1 MRQTTKKRDKSWD
14 WQLLRPSWYPIVLVG
29 LRRKERHLNLM
40 SKFRLLL
47 IVAGLTGLAA
57 SGWAQSPGAPQGPSR
72 PVAPVESVPTSAFR
86 ATYYEVRA
94 SLDAVGQVMNAQ
106 AKIDFAAREA
116 ARVVDVELNQNLRI
130 NSVRDVSGK
139 PVEYDRDDS
148 SALKL
153 HVMLDDTVPAGGKVT
168 LFFDYGGPLSTRMSD
183 PNQSLRLAY
192 IAKDGGYLLLPSRW
206 FPLTDFPSNRYTGIF
221 QIEVPG
227 NMVVV
232 GTGTSAGPPASVT
245 PKPVA
250 LPPIAPALG
259 NSRRGAAPVSTTAT
273 PPPPPLENERMLYTY
288 RVDRPEAAGTFVIA
302 PLQLSPEKAEGVP
315 YSIYTPAA
323 SANTAPAYADTIA
336 HAVDFYNDAFG
347 PLPEPGLTLAQLPDG
362 TVDGFA
368 APGLL
373 LLSARQWS
381 TKPNE
386 RLLADL
392 VAHQWWG
399 TQVTAAT
406 PSDVWITDGLSRYSE
421 GLYVEQNS
429 GKEGLNKA
437 LEDYAVGALMFDDS
451 APIADAG
458 RLQPGSE
465 EYQSVV
471 VNKGAMVFHMLRAII
486 GDANFNA
493 LLKDFYSRYAGKS
506 ARIQDFEQLAEARL
520 AQPASTEFKMG
531 NAPAATDQ
539 PTSLRPFF
547 TQWLH
552 STGVPEFNLEYV
564 IYRTKKGF
572 RIVGKAKQ
580 NLDVFHMDVEIEVQT
595 EGNPEFKTITI
606 SGKESAFTVETFG
619 RPKPNGIIIDPHDYI
634 LKSSQRLR
642 VRGII
647 ARGESLASEGRYYDA
662 VQEYQKAL
670 EQDRQNAL
678 ADFRMGEAFFYQ
690 RNYAA
695 SAQSFR
701 DALDGATD
709 LTTKWTEVWAHIY
722 LGRIY
727 DIQGDR
733 TRAVNEYSKAK
744 QTGDDTGGAQ
754 EEAEKSLKK
763 AYSETGA

>member
-1 MRQTTKKRDKSWD
+1 
-14 WQLLRPSWYPIVLVG
+14 
-29 LRRKERHLNLM
+29 M

-47 IVAGLTGLAA
+47 FIVGLIVLVVP
-57 SGWAQSPGAPQGPSR
+57 GWAQSPGAPQGPGR
-72 PVAPVESVPTSAFR
+72 AVAPVQSVPTAAFR

-106 AKIDFAAREA
+106 AKVDFAAREA
-116 ARVVDVELNQNLRI
+116 GRIVEVELNQNLRV
-130 NSVRDVSGK
+130 NSVRDVSGR
-139 PVEYDRDDS
+139 PVSYDRDDT
-148 SALKL
+148 SAMKL
-153 HVMLDDTVPAGGKVT
+153 HVTLDDTVPVGGKVT
-168 LFFDYGGPLSTRMSD
+168 LFFDYGGPLSSRISNPDQGTRM
-183 PNQSLRLAY
+183 AY

-227 NMVVV
+227 TMTVV
-232 GTGTSAGPPASVT
+232 GTGKSAGAPESVT
-245 PKPVA
+245 PKAAASP
-250 LPPIAPALG
+250 APAPMLG
-259 NSRRGAAPVSTTAT
+259 NARHAAPVSPMSAPL
-273 PPPPPLENERMLYTY
+273 PPSMENERMLYTY
-288 RVDRPEAAGTFVIA
+288 RVDKPEAAGTFVIA
-302 PLQLSPEKAEGVP
+302 PLQLNPERAQGAT
-315 YSIYTPAA
+315 YSIYTPPA
-323 SANTAPAYADTIA
+323 SANTAPAYAD
-336 HAVDFYNDAFG
+336 AVSHVLDFYNDDFG
-347 PLPEPGLTLAQLPDG
+347 PLPEPGLTVAQLPDG

-373 LLSARQWS
+373 LVSARQWS
-381 TKPNE
+381 AKPNE

-392 VAHQWWG
+392 AAHQWWG
-399 TQVTAAT
+399 AQVTAAT
-406 PSDVWITDGLSRYSE
+406 TSDVWITDGLSRYSE
-421 GLYVEQNS
+421 GLYVEQTS
-429 GKEGLNKA
+429 GKDGLNKA

-451 APIADAG
+451 APIATAG
-458 RLQPGSE
+458 RLEPGSE

-486 GDANFNA
+486 GDANFSA
-493 LLKDFYSRYAGKS
+493 LLKEFYSRYAGKS
-506 ARIQDFEQLAEARL
+506 ARIQDFEQLAETRQ
-520 AQPASTEFKMG
+520 AQPAPAGFKLG
-531 NAPAATDQ
+531 NAPAASVE
-539 PTSLRPFF
+539 PASLRPFF

-619 RPKPNGIIIDPHDYI
+619 RPKPNGIILDPHDYI

-647 ARGESLASEGRYYDA
+647 ARGESLAGLGRYYDA
-662 VQEYQKAL
+662 VQQYQKAL

-709 LTTKWTEVWAHIY
+709 LTTKWTEVWSHIY

-744 QTGDDTGGAQ
+744 QTADDTGGAQ
-754 EEAEKSLKK
+754 AEAEKSLKK

>member
-1 MRQTTKKRDKSWD
+1 M
-14 WQLLRPSWYPIVLVG
+14 G
-29 LRRKERHLNLM
+29 
-40 SKFRLLL
+40 F
-47 IVAGLTGLAA
+47 AA
-57 SGWAQSPGAPQGPSR
+57 PGWAQSPGAPQGPGR
-72 PVAPVESVPTSAFR
+72 GVAPVQSIPTAAFR

-106 AKIDFAAREA
+106 AKVDFAAREA
-116 ARVVDVELNQNLRI
+116 GRVVEVELNQNLRV
-130 NSVRDVSGK
+130 NSVRDVSGR
-139 PVEYDRDDS
+139 PVSYDRDDNS
-148 SALKL
+148 SLKL
-153 HVMLDDTVPAGGKVT
+153 HVTLDDTVPAGGKVT
-168 LFFDYGGPLSTRMSD
+168 LFFDYGGPLSSRMNNPD
-183 PNQSLRLAY
+183 QGMRMAY

-206 FPLTDFPSNRYTGIF
+206 FPLTDFPANRYTGIF

-227 NMVVV
+227 TMTVV
-232 GTGTSAGPPASVT
+232 GTGKSAGAPESVT
-245 PKPVA
+245 PKVA
-250 LPPIAPALG
+250 SSPAPPPMLG
-259 NSRRGAAPVSTTAT
+259 NARRGAPVSPMSA
-273 PPPPPLENERMLYTY
+273 PPPPSMENERMLYTY
-288 RVDRPEAAGTFVIA
+288 RVDRPAAAGTFVIA
-302 PLQLSPEKAEGVP
+302 PLQLSPERAQGAT
-315 YSIYTPAA
+315 YSIYTPPAT
-323 SANTAPAYADTIA
+323 ANTAPAYADAIS
-336 HAVDFYNDAFG
+336 HVLDFYNDEFG
-347 PLPEPGLTLAQLPDG
+347 ALPEPGLTVAQLPDG

-373 LLSARQWS
+373 LVSARQWS
-381 TKPNE
+381 AKPNE

-392 VAHQWWG
+392 AAHQWWG
-399 TQVTAAT
+399 AQVTPAT
-406 PSDVWITDGLSRYSE
+406 ASDVWITDGLSRYSE
-421 GLYVEQNS
+421 GLFVEQS
-429 GKEGLNKA
+429 TGKDGLNKA

-451 APIADAG
+451 APIADAR
-458 RLQPGSE
+458 RLEPGSE

-486 GDANFNA
+486 GDANFSA
-493 LLKDFYSRYAGKS
+493 LLKEFYSRYAGKS
-506 ARIQDFEQLAEARL
+506 ARIQDFEQLAETRQ
-520 AQPASTEFKMG
+520 AQPAPAEFKLG
-531 NAPAATDQ
+531 NAPAASVE
-539 PTSLRPFF
+539 PASLRPFF

-606 SGKESAFTVETFG
+606 SGKESPFTVETFG
-619 RPKPNGIIIDPHDYI
+619 RPKPNGIVLDPHDYI
-634 LKSSQRLR
+634 LKSSQKLR

-647 ARGESLASEGRYYDA
+647 ARGESFAGLGRYYDA
-662 VQEYQKAL
+662 VQQYQKAL

-695 SAQSFR
+695 AAQSFR

-709 LTTKWTEVWAHIY
+709 LTTKWTEVWSHIY

-744 QTGDDTGGAQ
+744 QTADDTGGAQ
-754 EEAEKSLKK
+754 AEAEKSLKK

>member
-1 MRQTTKKRDKSWD
+1 
-14 WQLLRPSWYPIVLVG
+14 
-29 LRRKERHLNLM
+29 M

-47 IVAGLTGLAA
+47 FLAGLTGLAA
-57 SGWAQSPGAPQGPSR
+57 PGWAQSPGAPQGPGR
-72 PVAPVESVPTSAFR
+72 AVAPVQNVPTAAFR

-106 AKIDFAAREA
+106 AKVDFAAREA
-116 ARVVDVELNQNLRI
+116 GRVVEVELNPNLRVS
-130 NSVRDVSGK
+130 SVRDVSGR
-139 PVEYDRDDS
+139 PVSYDRDDT
-148 SALKL
+148 SAMKL
-153 HVMLDDTVPAGGKVT
+153 HVTLDDTVPVGGKVT
-168 LFFDYGGPLSTRMSD
+168 LFFDYGGPLSARMNSPD
-183 PNQSLRLAY
+183 QGMRMAY

-227 NMVVV
+227 TMTVV
-232 GTGTSAGPPASVT
+232 GTGKSAGAPESVT
-245 PKPVA
+245 SKAAASP
-250 LPPIAPALG
+250 APAPMLG
-259 NSRRGAAPVSTTAT
+259 NARHAAPVSPMSAPL
-273 PPPPPLENERMLYTY
+273 PPSMENERMLYTY
-288 RVDRPEAAGTFVIA
+288 RVDKPEAAGTFVIA
-302 PLQLSPEKAEGVP
+302 PLQLSPERAQGAT
-315 YSIYTPAA
+315 YSIYTPPA
-323 SANTAPAYADTIA
+323 SANTAPAYAD
-336 HAVDFYNDAFG
+336 AVSHVLDFYNDDFG
-347 PLPEPGLTLAQLPDG
+347 PLPEPGLTVAQLPDG

-373 LLSARQWS
+373 LVSARQWS
-381 TKPNE
+381 AKPNE

-392 VAHQWWG
+392 AAHQWWG
-399 TQVTAAT
+399 AQVTAAT
-406 PSDVWITDGLSRYSE
+406 TSDVWITDGLSRYSE
-421 GLYVEQNS
+421 GLYVEQTS
-429 GKEGLNKA
+429 GKDGLNKA

-451 APIADAG
+451 APIATAG
-458 RLQPGSE
+458 RLEPGSE

-486 GDANFNA
+486 GDANFSA
-493 LLKDFYSRYAGKS
+493 LLKEFYSRYAGKS
-506 ARIQDFEQLAEARL
+506 ARIQDFEQLAETRQ
-520 AQPASTEFKMG
+520 AQPAPAEFKLG
-531 NAPAATDQ
+531 NAPAASAE
-539 PTSLRPFF
+539 PASLRPFF

-619 RPKPNGIIIDPHDYI
+619 RPKPNGIILDPHDYI

-647 ARGESLASEGRYYDA
+647 ARGESLAGLGRYYDA
-662 VQEYQKAL
+662 VQQYQKAL

-709 LTTKWTEVWAHIY
+709 LTTKWTEVWSHIY

-744 QTGDDTGGAQ
+744 QTADDTGGAQ
-754 EEAEKSLKK
+754 AEAEKSLKK

>member
-1 MRQTTKKRDKSWD
+1 M
-14 WQLLRPSWYPIVLVG
+14 G
-29 LRRKERHLNLM
+29 
-40 SKFRLLL
+40 F
-47 IVAGLTGLAA
+47 AA
-57 SGWAQSPGAPQGPSR
+57 PGWAQSPGAPQGPGR
-72 PVAPVESVPTSAFR
+72 GVAPVQSIPTAAFR

-106 AKIDFAAREA
+106 AKVDFAAREA
-116 ARVVDVELNQNLRI
+116 GRVVEVELNQNLRV
-130 NSVRDVSGK
+130 NSVRDVSGR
-139 PVEYDRDDS
+139 PVSYDRDDNS
-148 SALKL
+148 SLKL
-153 HVMLDDTVPAGGKVT
+153 HVTLDDTVPAGGKVT
-168 LFFDYGGPLSTRMSD
+168 LFFDYGGPLSSRMNNPD
-183 PNQSLRLAY
+183 QGMRMAY

-206 FPLTDFPSNRYTGIF
+206 FPLTDFPANRYTGIF

-227 NMVVV
+227 TMTVV
-232 GTGTSAGPPASVT
+232 GTGKSAGAPESVT
-245 PKPVA
+245 PKVA
-250 LPPIAPALG
+250 SSPAPPPMLG
-259 NSRRGAAPVSTTAT
+259 NARRGAPVSPMSA
-273 PPPPPLENERMLYTY
+273 PPPPSMENERMLYTY
-288 RVDRPEAAGTFVIA
+288 RVDRPAAAGTFVIA
-302 PLQLSPEKAEGVP
+302 PLQLSPERAQGAT
-315 YSIYTPAA
+315 YSIYTPPA
-323 SANTAPAYADTIA
+323 SANTAPAYADAIS
-336 HAVDFYNDAFG
+336 HVLDFYNDEFG
-347 PLPEPGLTLAQLPDG
+347 ALPEPGLTVAQLPDG

-373 LLSARQWS
+373 LVSARQWS
-381 TKPNE
+381 AKPNE

-392 VAHQWWG
+392 AAHQWWG
-399 TQVTAAT
+399 AQVTPAT
-406 PSDVWITDGLSRYSE
+406 ASDVWITDGLSRYSE
-421 GLYVEQNS
+421 GLFVEQS
-429 GKEGLNKA
+429 TGKDGLNKA

-451 APIADAG
+451 APIADAR
-458 RLQPGSE
+458 RLEPGSE

-486 GDANFNA
+486 GDANFSA
-493 LLKDFYSRYAGKS
+493 LLKEFYSRYAGKS
-506 ARIQDFEQLAEARL
+506 ARIQDFEQLAETRQ
-520 AQPASTEFKMG
+520 AQPAPAEFKLG
-531 NAPAATDQ
+531 NAPAASVE
-539 PTSLRPFF
+539 PASLRPFF

-606 SGKESAFTVETFG
+606 SGKESPFTVETFG
-619 RPKPNGIIIDPHDYI
+619 RPKPNGIVLDPHDYI
-634 LKSSQRLR
+634 LKSSQKLR

-647 ARGESLASEGRYYDA
+647 ARGESFAGLGRYYDA
-662 VQEYQKAL
+662 VQQYQKAL

-695 SAQSFR
+695 AAQSFR

-709 LTTKWTEVWAHIY
+709 LTTKWTEVWSHIY

-744 QTGDDTGGAQ
+744 QTADDTGGAQ
-754 EEAEKSLKK
+754 AEAEKSLKK

>member
-1 MRQTTKKRDKSWD
+1 
-14 WQLLRPSWYPIVLVG
+14 
-29 LRRKERHLNLM
+29 M

-47 IVAGLTGLAA
+47 FLAALTGFAIP
-57 SGWAQSPGAPQGPSR
+57 GWAQSPGAPQGPGR
-72 PVAPVESVPTSAFR
+72 GVAPVQSIPTAAFR

-106 AKIDFAAREA
+106 AKVDFAAKEA
-116 ARVVDVELNQNLRI
+116 GRVVEVELNQNLRV
-130 NSVRDVSGK
+130 NSVRDVSGR
-139 PVEYDRDDS
+139 PVSYDRDDNS
-148 SALKL
+148 SLKL
-153 HVMLDDTVPAGGKVT
+153 HITLDDTVPAGGKVT
-168 LFFDYGGPLSTRMSD
+168 LFFDYGGPLSSRMNNPD
-183 PNQSLRLAY
+183 QGVRMAY

-227 NMVVV
+227 TMTVV
-232 GTGTSAGPPASVT
+232 GTGKSAGAPESVT
-245 PKPVA
+245 PKFSSLPGPPPV
-250 LPPIAPALG
+250 LG
-259 NSRRGAAPVSTTAT
+259 NAKHGAPVSPMNA
-273 PPPPPLENERMLYTY
+273 PPPPSMENERMLYTY
-288 RVDRPEAAGTFVIA
+288 RVDKPEPAGTFVIA
-302 PLQLSPEKAEGVP
+302 PLQLSPERAEGAA
-315 YSIYTPAA
+315 YSIYTPPAT
-323 SANTAPAYADTIA
+323 ANTAPAYADAVA
-336 HAVDFYNDAFG
+336 HILDFYNDDFG
-347 PLPEPGLTLAQLPDG
+347 ALPEPGLTVAQLPDG

-373 LLSARQWS
+373 LVSARQWS
-381 TKPNE
+381 AKPNE

-392 VAHQWWG
+392 AAHQWWG
-399 TQVTAAT
+399 AQVTPAT
-406 PSDVWITDGLSRYSE
+406 TSDVWITDGLSRYSE
-421 GLYVEQNS
+421 GLFVEQS
-429 GKEGLNKA
+429 TGKDGLNKA

-458 RLQPGSE
+458 RLEPGSE

-471 VNKGAMVFHMLRAII
+471 VNKGAMVFHMLRAIV
-486 GDANFNA
+486 GDANFSA

-506 ARIQDFEQLAEARL
+506 ARIQDFEQLAETRQ
-520 AQPASTEFKMG
+520 AQPAPAEFKLG
-531 NAPAATDQ
+531 NAPAASAE
-539 PTSLRPFF
+539 PASLRPFF

-606 SGKESAFTVETFG
+606 SGKESPFTVETFG
-619 RPKPNGIIIDPHDYI
+619 RPKPNGIVIDPHDYI
-634 LKSSQRLR
+634 LKSSQKLR

-647 ARGESLASEGRYYDA
+647 ARGESLAGLGRYYDA
-662 VQEYQKAL
+662 VQQYQKAL

-695 SAQSFR
+695 AAQSFR

-709 LTTKWTEVWAHIY
+709 LTTKWTEVWSHIY

-744 QTGDDTGGAQ
+744 QTADDTGGAQ
-754 EEAEKSLKK
+754 AEAEKSLKK

>member
-1 MRQTTKKRDKSWD
+1 MLD
-14 WQLLRPSWYPIVLVG
+14 G
-29 LRRKERHLNLM
+29 LHRKERHLNLM
-40 SKFRLLL
+40 SKFRLLVIL
-47 IVAGLTGLAA
+47 AGLTGFAVP
-57 SGWAQSPGAPQGPSR
+57 GWAQSPGAPQGPGR
-72 PVAPVESVPTSAFR
+72 AVAPVQTIPTAAFR

-106 AKIDFAAREA
+106 AKVDFVAREA
-116 ARVVDVELNQNLRI
+116 GRVVEVELNPNLRVS
-130 NSVRDVSGK
+130 SVRDVSGK
-139 PVEYDRDDS
+139 PVSYDRDDTS
-148 SALKL
+148 SMKL
-153 HVMLDDTVPAGGKVT
+153 HITLDDTVPVGGKVT
-168 LFFDYGGPLSTRMSD
+168 LFFDYGGPLSSRMNTPD
-183 PNQSLRLAY
+183 QGMRMAY

-227 NMVVV
+227 TMTVV
-232 GTGTSAGPPASVT
+232 GTGKSAGAPESVTSKVAPAPAS
-245 PKPVA
+245 
-250 LPPIAPALG
+250 APMLG
-259 NSRRGAAPVSTTAT
+259 NARRGAPVSPLSA
-273 PPPPPLENERMLYTY
+273 PPPPSMENERMLYTY
-288 RVDRPEAAGTFVIA
+288 RVDKPEAAGTFVIA
-302 PLQLSPEKAEGVP
+302 PLQLSPERAQGAT
-315 YSIYTPAA
+315 YSIYTPPA
-323 SANTAPAYADTIA
+323 SANTAPAYAD
-336 HAVDFYNDAFG
+336 AVSHVLDFYNDDFG
-347 PLPEPGLTLAQLPDG
+347 PLPEPGLTVAQLPDG

-373 LLSARQWS
+373 LVSARQWS
-381 TKPNE
+381 AKPNE

-392 VAHQWWG
+392 AAHQWWG
-399 TQVTAAT
+399 VQVVAAT

-421 GLYVEQNS
+421 GLYVEQTL
-429 GKEGLNKA
+429 GKDGLNKA

-451 APIADAG
+451 APIADAR
-458 RLQPGSE
+458 RLELGSE
-465 EYQSVV
+465 GYQSVV

-486 GDANFNA
+486 GDANFSA
-493 LLKDFYSRYAGKS
+493 LLKDFYSRYAGKA
-506 ARIQDFEQLAEARL
+506 ARVQDFEQLAESRL
-520 AQPASTEFKMG
+520 AQPAPAEFKLG
-531 NAPAATDQ
+531 NAPAASAE
-539 PTSLRPFF
+539 PANLRPFF

-606 SGKESAFTVETFG
+606 SGKESTFTVETFG
-619 RPKPNGIIIDPHDYI
+619 RPKPNGIILDPHDYI

-647 ARGESLASEGRYYDA
+647 ARGESLAGLGRYYDA
-662 VQEYQKAL
+662 VQQYQKAL

-678 ADFRMGEAFFYQ
+678 AEFRMGEAFFYQ

-701 DALDGATD
+701 DALLGTTD
-709 LTTKWTEVWAHIY
+709 LTTRWTEVWSDIY

-733 TRAVNEYSKAK
+733 TRAVNQYSKAK

-754 EEAEKSLKK
+754 AEAEKSLKK

>member
-1 MRQTTKKRDKSWD
+1 
-14 WQLLRPSWYPIVLVG
+14 
-29 LRRKERHLNLM
+29 M
-40 SKFRLLL
+40 SKFRLFLFL
-47 IVAGLTGLAA
+47 AGLIALAVP
-57 SGWAQSPGAPQGPSR
+57 GWAQSPGAPQGPGR
-72 PVAPVESVPTSAFR
+72 AAAPVQTIPGAAFR

-106 AKIDFAAREA
+106 AKVDFAAKEA
-116 ARVVDVELNQNLRI
+116 GRVVEVELNQNLRV

-139 PVEYDRDDS
+139 TVTYDRDDN

-153 HVMLDDTVPAGGKVT
+153 QITLADTVPVGGKVT
-168 LFFDYGGPLSTRMSD
+168 LLFDYGGPLSSRLNNPDQTVRM
-183 PNQSLRLAY
+183 AY

-227 NMVVV
+227 TMTVV
-232 GTGTSAGPPASVT
+232 GTGTPAGAPESVT
-245 PKPVA
+245 AKA
-250 LPPIAPALG
+250 TAPPSPAPALG
-259 NSRRGAAPVSTTAT
+259 NARRGAPVAPTSA
-273 PPPPPLENERMLYTY
+273 PPPPSMENERMLYTY
-288 RVDRPEAAGTFVIA
+288 RVDKPEAAGTFVIA
-302 PLQLSPEKAEGVP
+302 PLQLSPERAEGAT
-315 YSIYTPAA
+315 YSIYTPPAA
-323 SANTAPAYADTIA
+323 ANTAPAYADSIA
-336 HAVDFYNDAFG
+336 HIVDFYNDEFG
-347 PLPEPGLTLAQLPDG
+347 PLPAPGLTVAQLPDG

-373 LLSARQWS
+373 LVSARQWLA
-381 TKPNE
+381 KPNE

-392 VAHQWWG
+392 AAHQWWG
-399 TQVTAAT
+399 AQVTAAT
-406 PSDVWITDGLSRYSE
+406 SSDVWITDGLARYSE
-421 GLYVEQNS
+421 GLFVEQNS

-437 LEDYAVGALMFDDS
+437 LEDYAVGALMFDET
-451 APIADAG
+451 APIADAR
-458 RLQPGSE
+458 RLEPGTE

-486 GDANFNA
+486 GDANFSA

-506 ARIQDFEQLAEARL
+506 ARVQDFEQLAEKRL
-520 AQPASTEFKMG
+520 AQPGTEGFKMG
-531 NAPAATDQ
+531 NSPPAASAE
-539 PTSLRPFF
+539 PASLRPFF

-580 NLDVFHMDVEIEVQT
+580 NLDVFHMEVEIEVQT
-595 EGNPEFKTITI
+595 EGNPEFKKITI
-606 SGKESAFTVETFG
+606 SGKESGFTVETFG
-619 RPKPNGIIIDPHDYI
+619 RPKPNGIILDPHDYI

-647 ARGESLASEGRYYDA
+647 ARGESLAELGRYYDA
-662 VQEYQKAL
+662 VQQYQKAL
-670 EQDRQNAL
+670 EQERQNAL

-701 DALDGATD
+701 DALDGATEF
-709 LTTKWTEVWAHIY
+709 TTKWTEVWSHIY

-744 QTGDDTGGAQ
+744 QTADDTGGAQ
-754 EEAEKSLKK
+754 AEAEKSLKK
-763 AYSETGA
+763 AYSETGS

>member
-1 MRQTTKKRDKSWD
+1 V
-14 WQLLRPSWYPIVLVG
+14 P
-29 LRRKERHLNLM
+29 
-40 SKFRLLL
+40 
-47 IVAGLTGLAA
+47 
-57 SGWAQSPGAPQGPSR
+57 GWAQSPGAPQGPGR
-72 PVAPVESVPTSAFR
+72 GVAPVQTIPTAAFR

-106 AKIDFAAREA
+106 AKVDFAAREP
-116 ARVVDVELNQNLRI
+116 ARVVEVELNQNLRV
-130 NSVRDVSGK
+130 NSVRDVSGR
-139 PVEYDRDDS
+139 PVSYDRDDNS
-148 SALKL
+148 SLKL
-153 HVMLDDTVPAGGKVT
+153 HVTLDDTVPAGGKVT
-168 LFFDYGGPLSTRMSD
+168 LFFDYGGPLSSRMNNPD
-183 PNQSLRLAY
+183 QGVRMAY

-227 NMVVV
+227 TMTVV
-232 GTGTSAGPPASVT
+232 GTGKSAGAPESVT
-245 PKPVA
+245 PKVA
-250 LPPIAPALG
+250 SSPAPAPMLG
-259 NSRRGAAPVSTTAT
+259 NARRGAPVSPMSA
-273 PPPPPLENERMLYTY
+273 PPPPSMENERMLYTY
-288 RVDRPEAAGTFVIA
+288 RVEKPEAAGTFVIA
-302 PLQLSPEKAEGVP
+302 PLQLSPERAEGAT
-315 YSIYTPAA
+315 YSIYTPPA
-323 SANTAPAYADTIA
+323 SANTAPAYADAIA
-336 HAVDFYNDAFG
+336 HVLDFYNDDFG
-347 PLPEPGLTLAQLPDG
+347 ALPEPGLTVAQLPDG

-373 LLSARQWS
+373 LVSARQWS
-381 TKPNE
+381 AKPNE

-392 VAHQWWG
+392 AAHQWWG
-399 TQVTAAT
+399 AQVTPAT
-406 PSDVWITDGLSRYSE
+406 TSDVWITDGLSRYSE
-421 GLYVEQNS
+421 GLFVEQS
-429 GKEGLNKA
+429 TGKDGLNKA

-451 APIADAG
+451 APIADAR
-458 RLQPGSE
+458 RLEPGSE

-486 GDANFNA
+486 GDANFSA

-506 ARIQDFEQLAEARL
+506 ARIQDFEQLAETR
-520 AQPASTEFKMG
+520 QTRPAPAEFKLG
-531 NAPAATDQ
+531 NAPAVSAE
-539 PTSLRPFF
+539 PASLRPFF

-606 SGKESAFTVETFG
+606 SGKESPFTVETFG
-619 RPKPNGIIIDPHDYI
+619 RPKPNGILLDPHDYI
-634 LKSSQRLR
+634 LKSSQKLR

-647 ARGESLASEGRYYDA
+647 ARGESFAGLGRYYDA
-662 VQEYQKAL
+662 VQQYQKAL

-701 DALDGATD
+701 DTLDGATD
-709 LTTKWTEVWAHIY
+709 LTTKWTEVWSHIY

-733 TRAVNEYSKAK
+733 TRAVNEYSKAR
-744 QTGDDTGGAQ
+744 QTADDTGGAQ
-754 EEAEKSLKK
+754 AEAEKSLKK

>member
-1 MRQTTKKRDKSWD
+1 
-14 WQLLRPSWYPIVLVG
+14 
-29 LRRKERHLNLM
+29 M
-40 SKFRLLL
+40 SKFRLLIL
-47 IVAGLTGLAA
+47 LAGLTGLALP
-57 SGWAQSPGAPQGPSR
+57 GGAQSPGAPQGPGR
-72 PVAPVESVPTSAFR
+72 PVAPVQTISGAAFR

-106 AKIDFAAREA
+106 AKVDFAAKEA
-116 ARVVDVELNQNLRI
+116 GRIVEVELNQNLRV
-130 NSVRDVSGK
+130 NSVRDSSGK
-139 PVEYDRDDS
+139 PVSYDRDDS
-148 SALKL
+148 TALKL
-153 HVMLDDTVPAGGKVT
+153 HITLADTIPVGGKVT
-168 LFFDYGGPLSTRMSD
+168 LFFDYGGPLSSRMND
-183 PNQSLRLAY
+183 PNQAVRMAY
-192 IAKDGGYLLLPSRW
+192 IAKDGGYLLQPSRW

-227 NMVVV
+227 NMTVA
-232 GTGTSAGPPASVT
+232 GTGTPAGAPESVT
-245 PKPVA
+245 PRPVA
-250 LPPIAPALG
+250 TPALALG
-259 NSRRGAAPVSTTAT
+259 NARHGAPVSPMSA
-273 PPPPPLENERMLYTY
+273 PPAPAMENERMLYTY
-288 RVDRPEAAGTFVIA
+288 RVDKAEPAGTFVIA
-302 PLQLSPEKAEGVP
+302 PLQLSPVRAEGAT
-315 YSIYTPAA
+315 YSIYTPPAA
-323 SANTAPAYADTIA
+323 VNTAPAYADAIS
-336 HAVDFYNDAFG
+336 HVLDFYNDEFG

-373 LLSARQWS
+373 LVSARQWS
-381 TKPNE
+381 AKPNE

-406 PSDVWITDGLSRYSE
+406 SSDVWITDGLSRYSE
-421 GLYVEQNS
+421 GLYVEQTT

-451 APIADAG
+451 APIADAR
-458 RLQPGSE
+458 RLEPGSE

-486 GDANFNA
+486 GDANFSA
-493 LLKDFYSRYAGKS
+493 LLKDFYSRYSGKS
-506 ARIQDFEQLAEARL
+506 ARIQDFEQLAETRL
-520 AQPASTEFKMG
+520 AQRAPTEFKMG
-531 NAPAATDQ
+531 NSPAASEQ
-539 PTSLRPFF
+539 PASLRPFF

-580 NLDVFHMDVEIEVQT
+580 NLDVFHMDVEVEVQT

-606 SGKESAFTVETFG
+606 SGKESPFTVETFG
-619 RPKPNGIIIDPHDYI
+619 RPKPNGIILDPHDYI
-634 LKSSQRLR
+634 LKSSQHLR

-647 ARGESLASEGRYYDA
+647 ARGESLAEQGRYYDA
-662 VQEYQKAL
+662 VQQYQKAL
-670 EQDRQNAL
+670 EQERQNAL

-695 SAQSFR
+695 AAQSFR
-701 DALDGATD
+701 DTLDGATD
-709 LTTKWTEVWAHIY
+709 LTTKWTEVWSHIY

-744 QTGDDTGGAQ
+744 QTADDTGGAQ
-754 EEAEKSLKK
+754 AEAEKSLKK
-763 AYSETGA
+763 AYSESGA

>member
-1 MRQTTKKRDKSWD
+1 
-14 WQLLRPSWYPIVLVG
+14 
-29 LRRKERHLNLM
+29 M

-47 IVAGLTGLAA
+47 FLAGLAGLAA
-57 SGWAQSPGAPQGPSR
+57 PGWTQSPGAPQGPGR
-72 PVAPVESVPTSAFR
+72 PVAPVQTISTAAFH
-86 ATYYEVRA
+86 ATNYEVRA

-106 AKIDFAAREA
+106 AKVDFASKEA
-116 ARVVDVELNQNLRI
+116 GRVVDVELNQNLRV

-139 PVEYDRDDS
+139 PVPYDRDDA

-153 HVMLDDTVPAGGKVT
+153 HITLGDTVPAGAKVT
-168 LFFDYGGPLSTRMSD
+168 LLFDYGGPLSSRIND
-183 PNQSLRLAY
+183 PNQGMRMAY

-227 NMVVV
+227 NMTVA
-232 GTGTSAGPPASVT
+232 GTGTSAGAPESVT
-245 PKPVA
+245 PRPA
-250 LPPIAPALG
+250 ASPAPAPALG
-259 NSRRGAAPVSTTAT
+259 NARHAAPVSPMSAPA
-273 PPPPPLENERMLYTY
+273 PPSMENERMLYTY
-288 RVDRPEAAGTFVIA
+288 RVDKPEAAGTFVIA
-302 PLQLSPEKAEGVP
+302 PLQLSPQRAQGAT
-315 YSIYTPAA
+315 YSIYTPPAL
-323 SANTAPAYADTIA
+323 ANTAPAYADAIS
-336 HAVDFYNDAFG
+336 HVLDFYNDEFG
-347 PLPEPGLTLAQLPDG
+347 PLPQPGLTLAQLPDG

-368 APGLL
+368 APGVL

-381 TKPNE
+381 AKPNE

-421 GLYVEQNS
+421 GLYVEQTS

-437 LEDYAVGALMFDDS
+437 LEDFAVGALMFDDS
-451 APIADAG
+451 APIASAG
-458 RLQPGSE
+458 RLEPGTE

-486 GDANFNA
+486 GDANFSA
-493 LLKDFYSRYAGKS
+493 LLKDFYSRYSGKP
-506 ARIQDFEQLAEARL
+506 ARIQDFEQLAETRL
-520 AQPASTEFKMG
+520 AQPATAEFKMG
-531 NAPAATDQ
+531 NSPAASEQ
-539 PTSLRPFF
+539 PASLRPFF

-564 IYRTKKGF
+564 VYRTKKGF

-580 NLDVFHMDVEIEVQT
+580 NLDVFHMDVEVEVQT

-606 SGKESAFTVETFG
+606 SGKESPFTVETFG
-619 RPKPNGIIIDPHDYI
+619 RPKPNGIILDPHDYI

-647 ARGESLASEGRYYDA
+647 ARGESLAELGRYYDA
-662 VQEYQKAL
+662 VQQYQKAL
-670 EQDRQNAL
+670 EQDRMNAL

-709 LTTKWTEVWAHIY
+709 LTTKWTEVWSHIY

-744 QTGDDTGGAQ
+744 QTADDTGGAQ
-754 EEAEKSLKK
+754 AEAEKSLKK
-763 AYSETGA
+763 AYSEAGA

>member
-1 MRQTTKKRDKSWD
+1 
-14 WQLLRPSWYPIVLVG
+14 
-29 LRRKERHLNLM
+29 M
-40 SKFRLLL
+40 SKLRLLL
-47 IVAGLTGLAA
+47 FLAGLTGLAVP
-57 SGWAQSPGAPQGPSR
+57 GWAQSPGAPQGPGR
-72 PVAPVESVPTSAFR
+72 AVAPVQTIPTAGFR

-94 SLDAVGQVMNAQ
+94 SLDAIGQVMNAQ
-106 AKIDFAAREA
+106 AKVDFAAREA
-116 ARVVDVELNQNLRI
+116 GRIVEVELNQNLRVS
-130 NSVRDVSGK
+130 SVRDVSGK
-139 PVEYDRDDS
+139 PLTYDRDDNTG
-148 SALKL
+148 LKL
-153 HVMLDDTVPAGGKVT
+153 HVTLADTVPVGGKVT
-168 LFFDYGGPLSTRMSD
+168 LFFDYGGPLSSRLKD
-183 PNQSLRLAY
+183 PNQVVRMAY

-227 NMVVV
+227 NMTVV
-232 GTGTSAGPPASVT
+232 GTGTSAGAPASVT
-245 PKPVA
+245 PNSSPA
-250 LPPIAPALG
+250 AAPALG
-259 NSRRGAAPVSTTAT
+259 NARSGAPVSPMRA
-273 PPPPPLENERMLYTY
+273 PPPPSMENERMLYTY
-288 RVDRPEAAGTFVIA
+288 RVDKPEGAGTFVIA
-302 PLQLSPEKAEGVP
+302 PLQLSPEHAEGAT
-315 YSIYTPAA
+315 YSIYAPSKA
-323 SANTAPAYADTIA
+323 ANTAPAYADAVA
-336 HAVDFYNDAFG
+336 HVLDFYNDEFG
-347 PLPEPGLTLAQLPDG
+347 PLPEPGLTVAQLPDG

-373 LLSARQWS
+373 LVSARQWS
-381 TKPNE
+381 AKPND

-399 TQVTAAT
+399 RQVTAAT

-421 GLYVEQNS
+421 GLYVEQTS
-429 GKEGLNKA
+429 GKDGLNKA

-458 RLQPGSE
+458 RLEQGSE

-506 ARIQDFEQLAEARL
+506 ARVQDFEQLAEARL
-520 AQPASTEFKMG
+520 SQPAPTGFKMG
-531 NAPAATDQ
+531 NAPAASAE
-539 PTSLRPFF
+539 PSSLRPFF

-595 EGNPEFKTITI
+595 EGNPEFKTIAI

-619 RPKPNGIIIDPHDYI
+619 RPKPNGIILDPHDYI

-647 ARGESLASEGRYYDA
+647 ARGESLAGLGRYYDA
-662 VQEYQKAL
+662 VQQYQKAL

-709 LTTKWTEVWAHIY
+709 LTTKWTEVWSHIY

-744 QTGDDTGGAQ
+744 QTADDTGGAQ
-754 EEAEKSLKK
+754 AEAEKSLKK
-763 AYSETGA
+763 AYSEAGS

>member
-1 MRQTTKKRDKSWD
+1 MDMKTNRSNTTWG
-14 WQLLRPSWYPIVLVG
+14 WQLTGPSWYPIVLHG
-29 LRRKERHLNLM
+29 LHRKERHLNLM
-40 SKFRLLL
+40 SKFRLLTILAVL
-47 IVAGLTGLAA
+47 IGFAA
-57 SGWAQSPGAPQGPSR
+57 PGGRSQAPGAPQGPGR
-72 PVAPVESVPTSAFR
+72 GVAPIQTAPSAAFR

-94 SLDAVGQVMNAQ
+94 SLDTVGQVMNAQ
-106 AKIDFAAREA
+106 AKVDFTASDAT
-116 ARVVDVELNQNLRI
+116 RVVDVELNQNLRV
-130 NSVRDVSGK
+130 NSVHDVSGK
-139 PVEYDRDDS
+139 PVNYDRDDS
-148 SALKL
+148 NGLKL
-153 HVMLDDTVPAGGKVT
+153 HITISDTVPVGGKVT
-168 LFFDYGGPLSTRMSD
+168 LLFDYGGPLSSRMGNPDQGPRMS
-183 PNQSLRLAY
+183 S

-227 NMVVV
+227 TMAVV
-232 GTGTSAGPPASVT
+232 GTGTPTGAPIVVA
-245 PKPVA
+245 PKPA
-250 LPPIAPALG
+250 PTPAPALG
-259 NSRRGAAPVSTTAT
+259 NSKSRAPAAAAPTSA
-273 PPPPPLENERMLYTY
+273 PPPPSPENARMLYTY
-288 RVDRPEAAGTFVIA
+288 RVDKPEAAGTFVIA
-302 PLQLSPEKAEGVP
+302 PLQLSPQRAQGAT
-315 YSIYTPAA
+315 YSIYTLPALA
-323 SANTAPAYADTIA
+323 STAPAYADSVAQLI
-336 HAVDFYNDAFG
+336 DFYNDAFG
-347 PLPEPGLTLAQLPDG
+347 PLPQPSLTIAQLPDG

-373 LLSARQWS
+373 LVSARQWS
-381 TKPNE
+381 AKPNE

-399 TQVTAAT
+399 AQVTAAT
-406 PSDVWITDGLSRYSE
+406 PSDVWVTDGLSRYSE
-421 GLYVEQNS
+421 GLYVEQS
-429 GKEGLNKA
+429 AGKEGLNKA
-437 LEDYAVGALMFDDS
+437 IEDFAVGALMFDDS

-458 RLQPGSE
+458 RLDFGSE

-471 VNKGAMVFHMLRAII
+471 VNKGAIVFHMLRAII
-486 GDANFNA
+486 GDANFSA

-506 ARIQDFEQLAEARL
+506 ARVQDFEQLAEARL
-520 AQPASTEFKMG
+520 SQPAAEGFKMS
-531 NAPAATDQ
+531 NAPSAAAE
-539 PTSLRPFF
+539 PASLRPFF

-606 SGKESAFTVETFG
+606 SGKESPFSVETFG
-619 RPKPNGIIIDPHDYI
+619 RPKPNGIILDPHDYI
-634 LKSSQRLR
+634 LKSNQRLR

-647 ARGESLASEGRYYDA
+647 ARGESLASTGRYYDA
-662 VQEYQKAL
+662 IQQYQRAL

-709 LTTKWTEVWAHIY
+709 LTTKWTEVWSHIY

-727 DIQGDR
+727 DIKATGRAQSTNTAKPSRRR
-733 TRAVNEYSKAK
+733 TTRVAHRRKRKNP
-744 QTGDDTGGAQ
+744 
-754 EEAEKSLKK
+754 
-763 AYSETGA
+763 

>member
-1 MRQTTKKRDKSWD
+1 
-14 WQLLRPSWYPIVLVG
+14 
-29 LRRKERHLNLM
+29 M

-47 IVAGLTGLAA
+47 ILAGLAVP
-57 SGWAQSPGAPQGPSR
+57 GWAQSPGAPQGPGR
-72 PVAPVESVPTSAFR
+72 AVAPVQAASTAAFR

-106 AKIDFAAREA
+106 AKVDFAAKEA
-116 ARVVDVELNQNLRI
+116 GRVVEVELNQNLRV

-139 PVEYDRDDS
+139 PVSYDRDDNPG
-148 SALKL
+148 LKL
-153 HVMLDDTVPAGGKVT
+153 HVTLDETIPVGGKVT
-168 LFFDYGGPLSTRMSD
+168 LFFDYGGPLASRMND
-183 PNQSLRLAY
+183 PTQGARMAY

-227 NMVVV
+227 NMTVV
-232 GTGTSAGPPASVT
+232 GTGTSAGAPASVT
-245 PKPVA
+245 PNLAASPA
-250 LPPIAPALG
+250 PAPALG
-259 NSRRGAAPVSTTAT
+259 NSRHGAPVSPMSA

-288 RVDRPEAAGTFVIA
+288 RVDKPEAAGTFVIA
-302 PLQLSPEKAEGVP
+302 PLQLSPERAEGAN
-315 YSIYTPAA
+315 YSIYTPPA
-323 SANTAPAYADTIA
+323 SASMAPAYADAVA
-336 HAVDFYNDAFG
+336 HALDFYNDAFG
-347 PLPEPGLTLAQLPDG
+347 PLPEPGLTVAQLPDG
-362 TVDGFA
+362 TLDGFA

-381 TKPNE
+381 AKPND

-421 GLYVEQNS
+421 GLYVEQTS
-429 GKEGLNKA
+429 GKDGLNKA

-458 RLQPGSE
+458 RLEPGSE

-486 GDANFNA
+486 GDANFSA

-520 AQPASTEFKMG
+520 AQPAPTEFKMG
-531 NAPAATDQ
+531 NAPAASAE
-539 PTSLRPFF
+539 PASLRPFF

-564 IYRTKKGF
+564 VYRTKKGF

-619 RPKPNGIIIDPHDYI
+619 RPKPGGIVLDPHDFI

-662 VQEYQKAL
+662 VQQYQKAL
-670 EQDRQNAL
+670 EQDRLNAL

-709 LTTKWTEVWAHIY
+709 LTTKWTEVWSHIY

-727 DIQGDR
+727 DVQGDR

-744 QTGDDTGGAQ
+744 QTADDTGGAQ

-763 AYSETGA
+763 AYSESGS

>member
-1 MRQTTKKRDKSWD
+1 
-14 WQLLRPSWYPIVLVG
+14 LRVS
-29 LRRKERHLNLM
+29 
-40 SKFRLLL
+40 
-47 IVAGLTGLAA
+47 
-57 SGWAQSPGAPQGPSR
+57 
-72 PVAPVESVPTSAFR
+72 
-86 ATYYEVRA
+86 
-94 SLDAVGQVMNAQ
+94 
-106 AKIDFAAREA
+106 
-116 ARVVDVELNQNLRI
+116 
-130 NSVRDVSGK
+130 SVRDVSGK
-139 PVEYDRDDS
+139 PVNYERDDNS
-148 SALKL
+148 GLKL
-153 HVMLDDTVPAGGKVT
+153 HITLADTVPVGGKVT
-168 LFFDYGGPLSTRMSD
+168 LFFDYGGPLSSRLKD
-183 PNQSLRLAY
+183 PNQGVRMAY

-227 NMVVV
+227 NMTVV
-232 GTGTSAGPPASVT
+232 GTGTSGGAPASVT
-245 PKPVA
+245 PRPA
-250 LPPIAPALG
+250 SSPAPAAALG
-259 NSRRGAAPVSTTAT
+259 NARHGAPVSPMSA
-273 PPPPPLENERMLYTY
+273 PPPPSMENERMLYTY
-288 RVDRPEAAGTFVIA
+288 RVDKPEAAGTFVIA
-302 PLQLSPEKAEGVP
+302 PLQLSPERAEGAT
-315 YSIYTPAA
+315 YSIYTAPK
-323 SANTAPAYADTIA
+323 SANTAPAYADAIA
-336 HAVDFYNDAFG
+336 HVFDFYNDEFG
-347 PLPEPGLTLAQLPDG
+347 PLPEPGLTVAQLPDG

-373 LLSARQWS
+373 LVSARQWS
-381 TKPNE
+381 AKPND

-399 TQVTAAT
+399 RQVTAAT

-421 GLYVEQNS
+421 GLYVEQTS
-429 GKEGLNKA
+429 GKDGLNKA

-458 RLQPGSE
+458 RLEPGSE

-486 GDANFNA
+486 GDANFSA
-493 LLKDFYSRYAGKS
+493 LLKDFYSRYEGKS
-506 ARIQDFEQLAEARL
+506 ARVQDFEQLAEARL
-520 AQPASTEFKMG
+520 AQPAPTGFKMG
-531 NAPAATDQ
+531 NAPAASAE

-552 STGVPEFNLEYV
+552 STGVPEFSLEYV

-619 RPKPNGIIIDPHDYI
+619 RPKPNGIILDPHDYI

-647 ARGESLASEGRYYDA
+647 ARGESLAGLGRYYDA
-662 VQEYQKAL
+662 VQQYQKAL

-709 LTTKWTEVWAHIY
+709 LTTKWTEVWSHIY

-744 QTGDDTGGAQ
+744 QTADDTGGAQ
-754 EEAEKSLKK
+754 AEAEKSLKK
-763 AYSETGA
+763 AYSEAGS

>member
-1 MRQTTKKRDKSWD
+1 
-14 WQLLRPSWYPIVLVG
+14 
-29 LRRKERHLNLM
+29 M

-47 IVAGLTGLAA
+47 FLAGLAGLAA
-57 SGWAQSPGAPQGPSR
+57 PGWTQSPGAPQGPGR
-72 PVAPVESVPTSAFR
+72 PVAPVQSISTAAFH
-86 ATYYEVRA
+86 ATNYEVRA

-106 AKIDFAAREA
+106 AKVDFASKEA
-116 ARVVDVELNQNLRI
+116 GRVVDVELNQNLRV

-139 PVEYDRDDS
+139 PVPYDRDDA

-153 HVMLDDTVPAGGKVT
+153 HITLGDTVPAGAKVT
-168 LFFDYGGPLSTRMSD
+168 LLFDYGGPLSSRIND
-183 PNQSLRLAY
+183 PNQGMRMAY

-227 NMVVV
+227 NMTVA
-232 GTGTSAGPPASVT
+232 GTGTSAGAPESVT
-245 PKPVA
+245 PRPA
-250 LPPIAPALG
+250 ASPAPAPALG
-259 NSRRGAAPVSTTAT
+259 NARHAAPVSPMSAPA
-273 PPPPPLENERMLYTY
+273 PPSMENERMLYTY
-288 RVDRPEAAGTFVIA
+288 RVDKPEAAGTFVIA
-302 PLQLSPEKAEGVP
+302 PLQLSPQRAQGAT
-315 YSIYTPAA
+315 YSIYTPPAL
-323 SANTAPAYADTIA
+323 ANTAPAYADAIS
-336 HAVDFYNDAFG
+336 HVLDFYNDEFG
-347 PLPEPGLTLAQLPDG
+347 PLPQPGLTLAQLPDG

-368 APGLL
+368 APGVL

-381 TKPNE
+381 AKPNE

-421 GLYVEQNS
+421 GLYVEQTS

-437 LEDYAVGALMFDDS
+437 LEDFAVGALMFDDS
-451 APIADAG
+451 APIASAG
-458 RLQPGSE
+458 RLEPGTE

-486 GDANFNA
+486 GDANFSA
-493 LLKDFYSRYAGKS
+493 LLKDFYSRYSGKP
-506 ARIQDFEQLAEARL
+506 ARIQDFEQLAETRL
-520 AQPASTEFKMG
+520 AQPATAEFKMG
-531 NAPAATDQ
+531 NSPAASEQ
-539 PTSLRPFF
+539 PASLRPFF

-564 IYRTKKGF
+564 VYRTKKGF

-580 NLDVFHMDVEIEVQT
+580 NLDVFHMDVEVEVQT

-606 SGKESAFTVETFG
+606 SGKESPFTVETFG
-619 RPKPNGIIIDPHDYI
+619 RPKPNGIILDPHDYI

-647 ARGESLASEGRYYDA
+647 ARGESLAELGRYYDA
-662 VQEYQKAL
+662 VQQYQKAL
-670 EQDRQNAL
+670 EQDRMNAL

-709 LTTKWTEVWAHIY
+709 LTTKWTEVWSHIY

-744 QTGDDTGGAQ
+744 QTADDTGGAQ
-754 EEAEKSLKK
+754 AEAEKSLKK
-763 AYSETGA
+763 AYSEAGA